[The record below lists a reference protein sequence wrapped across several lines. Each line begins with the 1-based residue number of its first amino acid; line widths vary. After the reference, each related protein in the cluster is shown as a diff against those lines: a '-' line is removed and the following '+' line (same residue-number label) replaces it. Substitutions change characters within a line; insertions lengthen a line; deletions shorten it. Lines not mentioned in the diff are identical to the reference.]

1 MRKSAITNRF
11 LADRYKCIG
20 GWGRDLS
27 QFDAIFLLRPIVKR
41 KKAKKKEK
49 KRKKS
54 LIARTMAVSFK
65 PSRDKRLCT
74 TRRVDLNR
82 GDPIVPFGDRIDLG
96 LVFFNCNQLFD
107 EEEKTF
113 FFFSFLSRKHAT
125 IQDIKNKQ
133 FHRRLFPIISRK
145 IFLPF
150 VSNFS
155 KRIRNVIC
163 ILRNIY

>member
-1 MRKSAITNRF
+1 M
-11 LADRYKCIG
+11 
-20 GWGRDLS
+20 S

-49 KRKKS
+49 EGKKS

-113 FFFSFLSRKHAT
+113 FFF
-125 IQDIKNKQ
+125 
-133 FHRRLFPIISRK
+133 LFSLENTPPFKISRTNNF
-145 IFLPF
+145 IIAYFLLF
-150 VSNFS
+150 LVRFFS
-155 KRIRNVIC
+155 HS
-163 ILRNIY
+163 

>member
-1 MRKSAITNRF
+1 MH
-11 LADRYKCIG
+11 G
-20 GWGRDLS
+20 GRWGRDLS
-27 QFDAIFLLRPIVKR
+27 QSDAILPFKANRKKKKKR
-41 KKAKKKEK
+41 KKKKEK
-49 KRKKS
+49 KKS

-113 FFFSFLSRKHAT
+113 IFFLFFLSKTCPFKISIQRT
-125 IQDIKNKQ
+125 ISSSRISV
-133 FHRRLFPIISRK
+133 ISRK
-145 IFLPF
+145 KKFPP
-150 VSNFS
+150 
-155 KRIRNVIC
+155 IREWFFNE
-163 ILRNIY
+163 LETLFAFFRNIY

>member
-1 MRKSAITNRF
+1 MGARF
-11 LADRYKCIG
+11 VTVRCY
-20 GWGRDLS
+20 
-27 QFDAIFLLRPIVKR
+27 LLFKANR
-41 KKAKKKEK
+41 KKKKKMKKK

-96 LVFFNCNQLFD
+96 LSLVFFNCNQLFD
-107 EEEKTF
+107 EGEKTF
-113 FFFSFLSRKHAT
+113 FFLSLSLSKTCPFKISIRANNFIIAHFLLFSRK
-125 IQDIKNKQ
+125 
-133 FHRRLFPIISRK
+133 K
-145 IFLPF
+145 IFFHLI

-155 KRIRNVIC
+155 TNSKFVFFGNV
-163 ILRNIY
+163 Y